1 MNTAYRFIQ
10 AMGCVAA
17 LLLTTTESAMASSL
31 MLLSP
36 AQVAG
41 RWTFYVKGGE
51 QDACTVTLK
60 KDRTF
65 SAQVS
70 CLQAWLGRT
79 PTTWSPT
86 PDGLL
91 LIGKDGSQSLFLELR
106 EAGRYEGSVE
116 GSKTLVMQRAHLQSV
131 H

>member
-31 MLLSP
+31 MLLNP

-65 SAQVS
+65 SAQAR

-79 PTTWSPT
+79 PTRWSPT

-91 LIGKDGSQSLFLELR
+91 LIGKDGSQPIFLELR
-106 EAGRYEGSVE
+106 EPGCYEGSVD
-116 GSKTLVMQRAHLQSV
+116 GTKTLVMKRTHLQSV
-131 H
+131 D

>member
-41 RWTFYVKGGE
+41 SWTFYVQGAE

-86 PDGLL
+86 PDGIWLFNA
-91 LIGKDGSQSLFLELR
+91 DGSGITHLNRQKEGDYQAR
-106 EAGRYEGSVE
+106 TKAGEVV
-116 GSKTLVMQRAHLQSV
+116 TLQRKP
-131 H
+131 